1 MPHARPCPTI
11 RLEMYAREVEE
22 AQTRLTELRSTGREN
37 LVFAVLAFGVSL
49 VATQLFPE
57 LAFPLFLGGVTV
69 SVLGIRAVVRR
80 WDLIDRLTGE
90 RDAYVIPQVLEC
102 ATREATRERRRD
114 MAATIRNLSPARGHP
129 NGARVDAVAAELELL
144 AQELDDDTLDLDP
157 AAAVACMRL
166 FTEVDGRGP
175 LFDEL
180 VRADELRARIRHAR
194 TGFTPTTPQSTRC
207 GEPASRY
214 RGVPNDAA
222 TDG

>member
-1 MPHARPCPTI
+1 
-11 RLEMYAREVEE
+11 MYAREVEE
-22 AQTRLTELRSTGREN
+22 AQTKLTELRSAGREK
-37 LVFAVLAFGVSL
+37 LVLAVLAFGVSL

-114 MAATIRNLSPARGHP
+114 MAARIRNLSPAPGYP
-129 NGARVDAVAAELELL
+129 NEARIEAVAADLELL
-144 AQELDDDTLDLDP
+144 AQELDDDMLHLDP

-166 FTEVDGRGP
+166 FTEVDRRGP

-180 VRADELRARIRHAR
+180 VPVDELQARIRHAL
-194 TGFTPTTPQSTRC
+194 TGFTPTTPQLTRC
-207 GEPASRY
+207 GESASRY
-214 RGVPNDAA
+214 RGGPDDAA
-222 TDG
+222 TVG